1 MAMLTPFKKSR
12 RVMLCPMPNS
22 RSRSLSLMRLTLA
35 FLSEGSARRYPLG
48 VNYDEVINY
57 EVINYWET

>member
-1 MAMLTPFKKSR
+1 
-12 RVMLCPMPNS
+12 VMLRPMPNS